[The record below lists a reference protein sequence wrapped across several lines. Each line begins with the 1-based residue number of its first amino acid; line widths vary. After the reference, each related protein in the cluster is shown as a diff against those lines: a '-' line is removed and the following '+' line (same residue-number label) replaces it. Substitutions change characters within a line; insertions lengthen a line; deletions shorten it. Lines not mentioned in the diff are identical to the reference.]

1 MESTPGSY
9 PFGVRTADENTLAL
23 ESENPTL
30 RGISEW
36 PWESVSPSGV
46 PPVAFRP
53 YSLPRY
59 MDRPGPYPYQSSSSS
74 SREVSG
80 PAAKVAI
87 PRTTSASSQSQRRR
101 SARACEPC
109 RQRKIKCDG
118 NKPVCRQ
125 CIDHN
130 VSCFFVDVKRV
141 RDQKQ
146 LGFLGK
152 KVEYYEQLLQDLE
165 REVDENA
172 ARRIRRALK
181 ASDPSSPTDDDGD
194 SDSSTSSIGS
204 LNALDLVEEDLNRS
218 EKSVATGFFGKNSEV
233 AWMQRLEDEAE
244 YRSRRMDGSLE
255 GEGEDEG
262 EGEGKAGA
270 SSPPHHGSAR
280 QETAIAAMS
289 YYLDDLSIPL
299 MDSVDPYALPPKELA
314 NRFFT
319 GYMESVHPSFNVVR
333 KTAFVSQYRQFF
345 SQPTKPPQRWLAIL
359 NMIFAIGCRYCQAVT
374 GPGDGDY
381 NDLVYLNRAR
391 LLTLG
396 ESVIFEHADLQQIQ
410 VEFLVALYFVSMCQI
425 NRAFKFSSMAFRS
438 AVSLGINL
446 RFVDDR
452 TQYPAKEARSR
463 LWWSIFLLEHL
474 LTAITGRV
482 SCVGESLSAT
492 PLPIPFEEEAFGRP
506 EVLPLLQDSSLRMN
520 RLKLTLLQTD
530 EEARASASWL
540 ATCEP
545 SPSLFFH
552 CTVDLATITQAIINK
567 VYSIQGLRD
576 RASQVEQRIRKY
588 CSILD
593 IWVSKVPEA
602 YRFTSGNSDHLDM
615 PDNNH
620 TPWMRE
626 RLSLAISY
634 YSARITLCR
643 PCLGHTSLQPGS
655 LSPDPIPPSSLR
667 RLARRNSRN
676 RTHFSSDMALV
687 CVISARSLLSTLP
700 ETPDIVW
707 LTAVTPWWCILHYI
721 MQATTAILL
730 HLSSWPPGTASSEDP
745 SRPAASDM
753 LSMVRAVK
761 KALRWLHHMARSYA
775 ASRRA
780 FRQCHSVVRRIAPS
794 LRLDISD
801 LPDGRDLPVDG
812 DESGLQDD
820 DIDSYTGDLMEFDQV
835 H

>member
-1 MESTPGSY
+1 MEGPPGSY
-9 PFGVRTADENTLAL
+9 PFGVHPADENPLPIKA
-23 ESENPTL
+23 ENSAL
-30 RGISEW
+30 RGLTEW
-36 PWESVSPSGV
+36 PWEPVSPSAV

-53 YSLPRY
+53 YSLPQY
-59 MDRPGPYPYQSSSSS
+59 MDRPGPYAYQSSSSSS

-80 PAAKVAI
+80 LAAKVAI

-118 NKPVCRQ
+118 NKPICRQ

-152 KVEYYEQLLQDLE
+152 KVERYEQLLQDLE
-165 REVDENA
+165 KEVDDPA
-172 ARRIRRALK
+172 ARRIRRALGQ
-181 ASDPSSPTDDDGD
+181 ASDPASLTDDDGD
-194 SDSSTSSIGS
+194 SDSTTSSIGS
-204 LNALDLVEEDLNRS
+204 LDALDLVEEDLNRS
-218 EKSVATGFFGKNSEV
+218 EKSVATGFFGKISEV

-244 YRSRRMDGSLE
+244 QRSRKKEESVDVDGSQP
-255 GEGEDEG
+255 
-262 EGEGKAGA
+262 
-270 SSPPHHGSAR
+270 PPHPSQR
-280 QETAIAAMS
+280 QETAIATMS

-299 MDSVDPYALPPKELA
+299 MDAVDPYALPPKELA

-319 GYMESVHPSFNVVR
+319 AYMESVHPSFNVVR
-333 KTAFVSQYRQFF
+333 KTAFISQYRQFF
-345 SQPTKPPQRWLAIL
+345 SQPIKPPQRWLAIL
-359 NMIFAIGCRYCQAVT
+359 NMIFAIGCRYCRAIA
-374 GPGDGDY
+374 GKADGDY
-381 NDLVYLNRAR
+381 DDLVYLNRAR
-391 LLTLG
+391 KLTMG
-396 ESVIFEHADLQQIQ
+396 ESVVFEHADLQQIQ
-410 VEFLVALYFVSMCQI
+410 VEFLVALYFVSVCQI

-482 SCVGESLSAT
+482 SCVCESLSAT
-492 PLPIPFEEEAFGRP
+492 PLPIPYEEESFGRP
-506 EVLPLLQDSSLRMN
+506 EVLPLLQDSSLRTT

-540 ATCEP
+540 ASCEP
-545 SPSLFFH
+545 SPSLFFY
-552 CTVDLATITQAIINK
+552 CTVDLAAITQAIINK

-593 IWVSKVPEA
+593 IWVTKVPDA
-602 YRFTSGNSDHLDM
+602 FRFTSDGGHQLDL
-615 PDNNH
+615 PDDKH
-620 TPWMRE
+620 TPWIRE
-626 RLSLAISY
+626 RTSLAVSY

-643 PCLGHTSLQPGS
+643 PCLGHTGLQPGS
-655 LSPDPIPPSSLR
+655 MSLDSTAPSSVR
-667 RLARRNSRN
+667 RVVRRTSHN
-676 RTHFSSDMALV
+676 RTHFSSDMALI
-687 CVISARSLLSTLP
+687 CIRSAHSLLSILP

-730 HLSSWPPGTASSEDP
+730 HLSSWSPNIGSSDDDD
-745 SRPAASDM
+745 AARRVFSDM
-753 LSMVRAVK
+753 LIMTRVIK
-761 KALRWLHHMARSYA
+761 KALHWLHHMALTYA

-780 FRQCHSVVRRIAPS
+780 FRQCNSVVRRIAPS
-794 LRLDISD
+794 L
-801 LPDGRDLPVDG
+801 G
-812 DESGLQDD
+812 
-820 DIDSYTGDLMEFDQV
+820 IDTS
-835 H
+835 

>member
-1 MESTPGSY
+1 MDGAPGSY
-9 PFGVRTADENTLAL
+9 SFGVPPADENPLAIDP
-23 ESENPTL
+23 ENPAL
-30 RGISEW
+30 RGFTEW

-118 NKPVCRQ
+118 NKPICRQ

-152 KVEYYEQLLQDLE
+152 KVEHYEQLLQDLE
-165 REVDENA
+165 KEVDDNA
-172 ARRIRRALK
+172 ARRIRRALR
-181 ASDPSSPTDDDGD
+181 AADPLSPTDDDDD
-194 SDSSTSSIGS
+194 SDSTTSSIGS

-244 YRSRRMDGSLE
+244 NRSRRNDESLE
-255 GEGEDEG
+255 V
-262 EGEGKAGA
+262 EGKAAGNPLSLPHA
-270 SSPPHHGSAR
+270 S
-280 QETAIAAMS
+280 QKQDTAIATMS

-319 GYMESVHPSFNVVR
+319 AYMESVHPSFNVVR

-345 SQPTKPPQRWLAIL
+345 SQPIKPPQRWLAIL
-359 NMIFAIGCRYCQAVT
+359 NMIFAIGCRYCRAVT
-374 GPGDGDY
+374 GKADGDY
-381 NDLVYLNRAR
+381 DDLVYLNRAR
-391 LLTLG
+391 KLTLG
-396 ESVIFEHADLQQIQ
+396 ETVVFEHADLQQIQ

-492 PLPIPFEEEAFGRP
+492 PLPIPYEEEAFGRP
-506 EVLPLLQDSSLRMN
+506 EVLPLLQDSSLRTN

-540 ATCEP
+540 ASCEP
-545 SPSLFFH
+545 SPSLFFY
-552 CTVDLATITQAIINK
+552 CTVDLAAITQAIINK

-593 IWVSKVPEA
+593 IWVSKVPDA
-602 YRFTSGNSDHLDM
+602 YRFTSGSGDQLDI

-620 TPWMRE
+620 GLWMRE

-643 PCLGHTSLQPGS
+643 PCLCHIGQQPGS
-655 LSPDPIPPSSLR
+655 MSPEPTAPPSSLR
-667 RLARRNSRN
+667 HTSRRNSRN
-676 RTHFSSDMALV
+676 RTHFSTDMALI
-687 CVISARSLLSTLP
+687 CVRSAHSLLIILP

-730 HLSSWPPGTASSEDP
+730 HLSSWPPGTGP
-745 SRPAASDM
+745 SDDVSRRAFSDM
-753 LSMVRAVK
+753 LAMIREVK
-761 KALRWLHHMARSYA
+761 KALRWLHHMAHSYA

-780 FRQCHSVVRRIAPS
+780 FRQCDSVVRRIAPS
-794 LRLDISD
+794 LGIDISD
-801 LPDGRDLPVDG
+801 IPDGGDLPPDG
-812 DESGLQDD
+812 DESDLRDD
-820 DIDSYTGDLMEFDQV
+820 GVDSHVGELMEFDQI